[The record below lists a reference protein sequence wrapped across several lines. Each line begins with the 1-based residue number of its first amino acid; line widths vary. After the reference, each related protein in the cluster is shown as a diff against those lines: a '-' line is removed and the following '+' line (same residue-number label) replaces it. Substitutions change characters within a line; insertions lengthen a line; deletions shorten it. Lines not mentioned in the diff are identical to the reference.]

1 MRAREFI
8 SKNITNE
15 AGSFDT
21 LAKGTP
27 APTQVG
33 KITSVG
39 TTQTGQSSGG
49 PLSTT
54 GTMLQNKD
62 TASNSS
68 NTSDK
73 NPQQILANKQQQQ
86 LTMNNLDKIAAQIV
100 ALKQNLTKQ
109 QTS

>member
-39 TTQTGQSSGG
+39 TNQTGQSSGG

-62 TASNSS
+62 TAS